1 MALYLIFK
9 LDAYTE
15 KPFPY
20 PENAI
25 EIVDVICKEG
35 VALGATS
42 TSAPATTTIKETNSA
57 ATMIIFD
64 RFIMLIGAIVA
75 AIYFL

>member
-1 MALYLIFK
+1 MALYFLFK

-35 VALGATS
+35 VTS

-57 ATMIIFD
+57 ATIIIFD